1 MKFSLG
7 KPEPLKTYK
16 LMTSVMKT
24 SQEPPAFLS
33 YRKLRFHTPASEILI
48 YDVIQGENKIC

>member
-24 SQEPPAFLS
+24 SQEPPAF
-33 YRKLRFHTPASEILI
+33 F
-48 YDVIQGENKIC
+48 VV

>member
-7 KPEPLKTYK
+7 KPEPLKIYE

-24 SQEPPAFLS
+24 SQELSAF
-33 YRKLRFHTPASEILI
+33 FVT
-48 YDVIQGENKIC
+48 

>member
-7 KPEPLKTYK
+7 KPEPLKIYE

-24 SQEPPAFLS
+24 SQEHQLFL
-33 YRKLRFHTPASEILI
+33 RQKGGNEI
-48 YDVIQGENKIC
+48 C